1 MVCAE
6 KSLITL
12 IHTVGKNKCKH
23 APSILSRFKRVLN
36 VPLPWRVI
44 IMQLHHLRQL
54 SWLTRVN
61 RTLYKIVKRN
71 KIKQYFLTIFTL
83 LKSRLLQR
91 INSEKKKRK
100 EMVEN
105 LIPCYRFNLII
116 LSYCVFLSCFFVRS
130 YSLGEVDAYGTFS
143 ISSFRYPE
151 TRLRPF
157 DSRYFR
163 GKGSRFIKFS
173 FLN

>member
-1 MVCAE
+1 M
-6 KSLITL
+6 
-12 IHTVGKNKCKH
+12 
-23 APSILSRFKRVLN
+23 
-36 VPLPWRVI
+36 
-44 IMQLHHLRQL
+44 
-54 SWLTRVN
+54 
-61 RTLYKIVKRN
+61 VKRN